1 MFSLELE
8 SDGEAKDILI
18 AELWESGSTGI
29 VEEDRADGRCLL
41 RAFFE
46 DEAGADALLL
56 RFPARLQRQSPRDW
70 VAFSRAGWE
79 PLCVGARFYLVPEW
93 RDDPAPPGRMRIAI
107 NPGLACGTGFHEAT
121 QLCLE
126 ALEQY
131 QLPYM
136 TVLDVGAG
144 SGILSIASA
153 LLGVR
158 RVVACD
164 VDPVAVDIARVAFQ
178 RADVR
183 ALLFSGSADAIRTN
197 SVDLI
202 VANISAAASIELAPQ
217 FLRCLTP
224 GGRCIASGFE
234 TSESAAVEEAMELA
248 GGSIERK
255 QIKGQWSALIA
266 VRPLSKKAPAAPAD
280 GKTVRPTGVFSS
292 L

>member
-8 SDGEAKDILI
+8 SDGESKDILI
-18 AELWESGSTGI
+18 AELWDSGSAGI
-29 VEEDRADGRCLL
+29 VETEMPDGRWLL

-46 DEAGADALLL
+46 DEAGMDSLL
-56 RFPARLQRQSPRDW
+56 RRFPGRIERHAPRDW
-70 VAFSRAGWE
+70 VEFSRAGWK
-79 PLCVGARFYLVPEW
+79 PLCAGERFYLVPEW
-93 RDDPAPPGRMRIAI
+93 RDDPAPPGRLRIAI
-107 NPGLACGTGFHEAT
+107 NPGLACGTGFHEAS

-131 QLPYM
+131 QLPQM

-164 VDPVAVDIARVAFQ
+164 IDPIAVDIAGAAFR
-178 RADVR
+178 RAGVR
-183 ALLFSGSADAIRTN
+183 ASLFIGSVNAIRTN

-202 VANISAAASIELAPQ
+202 VANISAAASIELAPE
-217 FLRCLTP
+217 FLRCLAP

-234 TSESAAVEEAMELA
+234 VWEAPAVEVALERA
-248 GGSIERK
+248 GGSVERK
-255 QIKGQWSALIA
+255 HVKGDWCALVAI
-266 VRPLSKKAPAAPAD
+266 LSC
-280 GKTVRPTGVFSS
+280 
-292 L
+292 

>member
-8 SDGEAKDILI
+8 ADGEAKDILI
-18 AELWESGSTGI
+18 AELWELGSTGI
-29 VEEDRADGRCLL
+29 VETDLPDGGCLL

-46 DEAGADALLL
+46 DEADADSLLR
-56 RFPARLQRQSPRDW
+56 RFPARLERHAPRDW

-79 PLCVGARFYLVPEW
+79 PLCAGARFYLVPEW
-93 RDDPAPPGRMRIAI
+93 RDDPAPPGRLRIAI

-131 QLPYM
+131 QLPHM

-153 LLGVR
+153 LLGAR

-164 VDPVAVDIARVAFQ
+164 VDPVTVDIAAAAFQ
-178 RADVR
+178 RADVG
-183 ALLFSGSADAIRTN
+183 ALLFTGSADAIRPN

-202 VANISAAASIELAPQ
+202 VANISAAASIELGPE
-217 FLRCLTP
+217 FLRCLAP
-224 GGRCIASGFE
+224 AGRCIVSGFE
-234 TSESAAVEEAMELA
+234 TWEAAAVEAAMERA
-248 GGSIERK
+248 GGSVEQK
-255 QIKGQWSALIA
+255 HIKGQWSAA
-266 VRPLSKKAPAAPAD
+266 V
-280 GKTVRPTGVFSS
+280 VSS
-292 L
+292 PPRNTTRI

>member
-8 SDGEAKDILI
+8 SEGEAKDILV
-18 AELWESGSTGI
+18 AELWELGSTGI
-29 VEEDRADGRCLL
+29 VETDLPDGRCLL

-46 DEAGADALLL
+46 DEAGAEALLR
-56 RFPARLQRQSPRDW
+56 RFPARLERHAPRDW
-70 VAFSRAGWE
+70 VALSRAGWE
-79 PLCVGARFYLVPEW
+79 PLCAGARFYLVPEW
-93 RDDPAPPGRMRIAI
+93 RDDPAPPGRLRIAI
-107 NPGLACGTGFHEAT
+107 NPGLACGTGLHEAS

-131 QLPYM
+131 QLPHM

-158 RVVACD
+158 RVIACD
-164 VDPVAVDIARVAFQ
+164 IDPVAVDIAAAAFH

-183 ALLFSGSADAIRTN
+183 ALLFTGSVDAIRAK
-197 SVDLI
+197 SIDLI

-217 FLRCLTP
+217 LLRCLAP

-234 TSESAAVEEAMELA
+234 TGESAAVEAALERA
-248 GGSIERK
+248 GAFIERK
-255 QIKGQWSALIA
+255 QIKGQWCALVTRI
-266 VRPLSKKAPAAPAD
+266 
-280 GKTVRPTGVFSS
+280 
-292 L
+292 

>member
-18 AELWESGSTGI
+18 AELWELGSTGI
-29 VEEDRADGRCLL
+29 VEEDLPAGRCLL

-46 DEAGADALLL
+46 DEAGADSLLR
-56 RFPARLQRQSPRDW
+56 RFPAHLERHAPRDW
-70 VAFSRAGWE
+70 IAFSRAGWE

-93 RDDPAPPGRMRIAI
+93 RDDPAPAGRMRIAI
-107 NPGLACGTGFHEAT
+107 NPGLACGTGFHEAS

-126 ALEQY
+126 AIERY
-131 QLPYM
+131 QLPHM

-153 LLGVR
+153 LLGAG

-164 VDPVAVDIARVAFQ
+164 VDPVAVDIAAAAF
-178 RADVR
+178 RHATVR
-183 ALLFSGSADAIRTN
+183 TLLFNGSVDAIRAS

-202 VANISAAASIELAPQ
+202 VANISAAASIELAAE
-217 FLRCLTP
+217 FLRCLAP

-234 TSESAAVEEAMELA
+234 TWEATAVAVTMEQA
-248 GGSIERK
+248 GGAIEQK
-255 QIKGQWSALIA
+255 QVKGQWCAL
-266 VRPLSKKAPAAPAD
+266 VVS
-280 GKTVRPTGVFSS
+280 SS

>member
-8 SDGEAKDILI
+8 SDGDSKDVLI
-18 AELWESGSTGI
+18 AELWELGSAGI
-29 VEEDRADGRCLL
+29 VEEDQPDGRCLL

-46 DEAGADALLL
+46 DEADADSLL
-56 RFPARLQRQSPRDW
+56 RRFPGRLERHASRDW
-70 VAFSRAGWE
+70 VAFSRTGWE

-93 RDDPAPPGRMRIAI
+93 RDDPAPPGRMRIII
-107 NPGLACGTGFHEAT
+107 NPGMACGTGFHEAT

-131 QLPYM
+131 QLPHM

-158 RVVACD
+158 RVIACD
-164 VDPVAVDIARVAFQ
+164 VDPVAVDIARASFQ
-178 RADVR
+178 RADIR
-183 ALLFSGSADAIRTN
+183 ALLFTGSVDAIRAN

-202 VANISAAASIELAPQ
+202 VANISAAASIELAPE
-217 FLRCLTP
+217 FLRCLAP

-234 TSESAAVEEAMELA
+234 TSEAAAVEAAMEEA

-255 QIKGQWSALIA
+255 QIKGQWCALIVSHVIRKA
-266 VRPLSKKAPAAPAD
+266 KPLVQCESIPA
-280 GKTVRPTGVFSS
+280 
-292 L
+292 

>member
-8 SDGEAKDILI
+8 SENEAKDILI
-18 AELWESGSTGI
+18 AELWDSGSTGI
-29 VEEDRADGRCLL
+29 AEEDRPDGRCLL

-46 DEAGADALLL
+46 DEADADSLL
-56 RFPARLQRQSPRDW
+56 RRFPGRLQRHPPRDW
-70 VAFSRAGWE
+70 VAASRAGWE
-79 PLCVGARFYLVPEW
+79 PLCAGARFYLVPEW
-93 RDDPAPPGRMRIAI
+93 LDDPAPPGRMRIAI
-107 NPGLACGTGFHEAT
+107 NPGLACGTGYHEAT

-131 QLPYM
+131 QLPHM

-153 LLGVR
+153 LLGVG

-164 VDPVAVDIARVAFQ
+164 ADPVAVDIARGAFQ
-178 RADVR
+178 RAGVR
-183 ALLFSGSADAIRTN
+183 AELFTGSVDAIRAN

-217 FLRCLTP
+217 FLRCLAP
-224 GGRCIASGFE
+224 GGRCIASGFA
-234 TSESAAVEEAMELA
+234 TSEAAAVEAAIEPA
-248 GGSIERK
+248 GGRIERK
-255 QIKGQWSALIA
+255 QIKGQWCAL
-266 VRPLSKKAPAAPAD
+266 VVS
-280 GKTVRPTGVFSS
+280 SS

>member
-8 SDGEAKDILI
+8 SDYDAKDILI
-18 AELWESGSTGI
+18 AELWESGSSGI
-29 VEEDRADGRCLL
+29 VEEDLADGRCLL

-46 DEAGADALLL
+46 DEAGADSLL
-56 RFPARLQRQSPRDW
+56 RRFPGRLERHGPRDW

-93 RDDPAPPGRMRIAI
+93 LDDPAPAGRMRIAI

-131 QLPYM
+131 QLPHM
-136 TVLDVGAG
+136 TVLDAGAG

-164 VDPVAVDIARVAFQ
+164 IDPVAVDIARASFQ
-178 RADVR
+178 RAGVR
-183 ALLFSGSADAIRTN
+183 AWLFTGSVDAIRAN

-217 FLRCLTP
+217 FLRCLAP

-234 TSESAAVEEAMELA
+234 NSESASVEAAMEQA

-255 QIKGQWSALIA
+255 QVKGQWCAL
-266 VRPLSKKAPAAPAD
+266 VVS
-280 GKTVRPTGVFSS
+280 SS

>member
-18 AELWESGSTGI
+18 AELWELGSSGI
-29 VEEDRADGRCLL
+29 VEEELPDGRCLL

-46 DEAGADALLL
+46 DAAGADSLLR
-56 RFPARLQRQSPRDW
+56 RFPARLERHAPRDW
-70 VAFSRAGWE
+70 VAFSRARWE

-93 RDDPAPPGRMRIAI
+93 RDDPTPPGRMRIII

-131 QLPYM
+131 QLPHM

-158 RVVACD
+158 LAVACD
-164 VDPVAVDIARVAFQ
+164 VDPVAVDIASAAFQ

-183 ALLFSGSADAIRTN
+183 ALLFNGSVDAIRA
-197 SVDLI
+197 SSIDLI

-217 FLRCLTP
+217 FLRCLAP
-224 GGRCIASGFE
+224 AGRCIASGFE
-234 TSESAAVEEAMELA
+234 ASEAAAVEVAMEQA
-248 GGSIERK
+248 GGRIERK
-255 QIKGQWSALIA
+255 QIKGQWCAL
-266 VRPLSKKAPAAPAD
+266 VVS
-280 GKTVRPTGVFSS
+280 SS

>member
-18 AELWESGSTGI
+18 AELWELGSTGI
-29 VEEDRADGRCLL
+29 VEEDLADGRCLL

-46 DEAGADALLL
+46 DESGADSLLQ
-56 RFPARLQRQSPRDW
+56 RFPARLERYATRDW
-70 VAFSRAGWE
+70 VALSRASWE

-93 RDDPAPPGRMRIAI
+93 RDDPAPPGRLRIAI

-131 QLPYM
+131 QLPHM

-164 VDPVAVDIARVAFQ
+164 ADPVAVEIAGAAFE

-183 ALLFSGSADAIRTN
+183 ALLFTGSVDAIGTN

-202 VANISAAASIELAPQ
+202 VANISAAASIEMAPQ
-217 FLRCLTP
+217 FLRCLAP

-234 TSESAAVEEAMELA
+234 TWESAPVEAALERA
-248 GGSIERK
+248 GGSLARK
-255 QIKGQWSALIA
+255 QVKGQWCALI
-266 VRPLSKKAPAAPAD
+266 V
-280 GKTVRPTGVFSS
+280 SS
-292 L
+292 GHITRTA